1 MERGVAIRS
10 NTLVA
15 EAPGGR
21 WVCAGGVSCAWRTVC
36 AYVWVPLHYGGARE
50 RGASTRGKLP
60 NHLGAQDPV
69 SADSTPGG
77 QQHQTQPRDA
87 SPHPR
92 LQANKGRK
100 LANAGSTTAVYSPP
114 GAHSSVHLRS
124 RARDRALIIPRRSR
138 RRSPRH
144 GTWVLNCSRPANDT
158 RARTHLRCAGTDLE
172 ELDVLE
178 NWF

>member
-1 MERGVAIRS
+1 MERGVAVRS

-36 AYVWVPLHYGGARE
+36 AYVWVPYALWWGARL
-50 RGASTRGKLP
+50 RARRKLP

-92 LQANKGRK
+92 LQANRGRK
-100 LANAGSTTAVYSPP
+100 LANAGSTTAVYSPR
-114 GAHSSVHLRS
+114 GAQFRAPS

-138 RRSPRH
+138 RRSLRH

-158 RARTHLRCAGTDLE
+158 RTRTHLRWIRHPARRHRAGGT
-172 ELDVLE
+172 
-178 NWF
+178 